1 MFSNNYLDESKR
13 LQTGQLVRAEP
24 VVWQVAAEQPG
35 RSVSGRSDVVSG
47 RRHQVS
53 DPRSQTDLSDVEWG
67 AFEEDPTVAK
77 VDQTVLVAAPGVLE
91 VVEFGRRLL
100 EVVPVGREVLAD
112 AMVAPALPEV
122 GPAAQGLLEDVAVA
136 QVVVDGCLEEQLDGA
151 ALLKR

>member
-1 MFSNNYLDESKR
+1 
-13 LQTGQLVRAEP
+13 
-24 VVWQVAAEQPG
+24 
-35 RSVSGRSDVVSG
+35 
-47 RRHQVS
+47 
-53 DPRSQTDLSDVEWG
+53 
-67 AFEEDPTVAK
+67 
-77 VDQTVLVAAPGVLE
+77 LVAAPGVLE